1 MADRE
6 NLHQSLLREGQRYHS
21 RRWFFKEC
29 GVGLGSVA
37 LHSLLG
43 SVLGAGTAHAG
54 AHRSGRDRAT
64 RSPRKRRTSRRRRSA

>member
-6 NLHQSLLREGQRYHS
+6 NVHQSLLREGQRYHS

-37 LHSLLG
+37 LHSLIG
-43 SVLGAGTAHAG
+43 SVLGAGTAQ
-54 AHRSGRDRAT
+54 RRIGRT
-64 RSPRKRRTSRRRRSA
+64 RSPRKRRISRRRRSA

>member
-6 NLHQSLLREGQRYHS
+6 NLHQSLLREKQRYQS

-43 SVLGAGTAHAG
+43 SVLGAAPRTPAPPTP
-54 AHRSGRDRAT
+54 DRAT
-64 RSPRKRRTSRRRRSA
+64 RSPRRRRISRRRRSA